1 MSLLEKVA
9 NLAKRRGFVY
19 PSSEIY
25 GGIAGM
31 WDFGPLGAELTRNI
45 KNEYWKTMVRERD
58 DVVGIDASI
67 IMNPRVWEASG
78 HTEAFSDPLVDCK
91 KCKKRFRADHIVD
104 DFGTLDPSDFVGL
117 VNEVYADPNTKP
129 KCLECGGD
137 LTEPRQFNLLVE
149 TFLGSVEGA
158 KEKAYLRGEITQGVH
173 TNFKQIL
180 DSTRVKIPFGVA
192 QIGKAFRNEITPGG
206 FIFRCREFE
215 QMELQY
221 YVKPDK
227 KASQKTFEEW
237 KEKRLQWYLDFG
249 FSKKNLRFKE
259 HAPDE
264 LVHYAQA
271 AFDIECNL
279 EGEWKEMEGVHHR
292 GDWDLRRHQEYSKKD
307 MTYYDEETKEKYLPY
322 IIETSAGVGR
332 VALFALCEAYHEEKL
347 KEGEKN
353 DDTRVVLKLH
363 PKLAPYKVAV
373 FPLLANKPEL
383 VTLAKKI
390 YNDLRG
396 SFMVAWDERGN
407 VGKRYRAQD
416 EIGTPFCVTVDFESL
431 EGKDVTVRN
440 RDTMKQE
447 RVLIAE
453 LSSYIQLKLS

>member
-1 MSLLEKVA
+1 MNMSLLEKVA

-67 IMNPRVWEASG
+67 IINPRVWEASG

-271 AFDIECNL
+271 AFDIEYNL

-307 MTYYDEETKEKYLPY
+307 MTYYDDE
-322 IIETSAGVGR
+322 
-332 VALFALCEAYHEEKL
+332 
-347 KEGEKN
+347 
-353 DDTRVVLKLH
+353 TRVVLKLH